1 MGMPETFAADT
12 EAFAFGR
19 SRQCRISRL
28 DMDTKS

>member
-1 MGMPETFAADT
+1 MAMPETFAAEI

-19 SRQCRISRL
+19 SRQCRISPL